1 MIRIP
6 QRDRPESDY
15 ILLSGEEERMLE
27 HKERVVN
34 RLLDL
39 MRVRY
44 ARVTVTAE
52 SERNGGVF
60 GVEQFI
66 VSLSLRGEREGGET
80 EDFVTEIDIGSATR
94 DGDEGYFS
102 ASMPSDESLENMLLV
117 VPLPEDPR
125 QKMLFARD

>member
-15 ILLSGEEERMLE
+15 ILLSDEEERMLE

-34 RLLDL
+34 RLLHL
-39 MRVRY
+39 MQARY

-52 SERNGGVF
+52 SDRSGGAF

-66 VSLSLRGEREGGET
+66 VSLSLRGEREGGDVEN
-80 EDFVTEIDIGSATR
+80 FITEIDIGSATR
-94 DGDEGYFS
+94 DADQGHFT
-102 ASMPSDESLENMLLV
+102 ASTPSDDSLESMLIV

-125 QKMLFARD
+125 QKMLFVRD